1 MHGIRENTQIFIF
14 VFAFFYL
21 LFLAR
26 KAAHHQVDVYDVF
39 MLSMVAIVP
48 GFFVIFPR
56 IVYWIAKIVGI
67 EFPFVIMFGFL
78 FAIIFLFIHRLTIKI
93 HRLESENRLLI
104 QETSLL
110 KHSLSSDRA
119 K

>member
-1 MHGIRENTQIFIF
+1 MELIKHLLDFILHIDQ
-14 VFAFFYL
+14 YL
-21 LFLAR
+21 SSWVTTYQTWTYL
-26 KAAHHQVDVYDVF
+26 
-39 MLSMVAIVP
+39 
-48 GFFVIFPR
+48 
-56 IVYWIAKIVGI
+56 
-67 EFPFVIMFGFL
+67 FL